1 MASGAGRRG
10 VPGTAPLASGVAD
23 PQQTAARARRP
34 MRSYAV
40 GYNGN
45 RAVSSSTRPFTFAMA
60 AASSALAST

>member
-10 VPGTAPLASGVAD
+10 VRGTAPPASGVAD

-34 MRSYAV
+34 MRYAV